1 MARRRKTRAE
11 ARARY
16 YIRSKADQRGWDVE
30 HVDRGGDTVEEN
42 EIVAQFPE
50 IGLGLNK
57 PDFLMCLG
65 GEPAV
70 VVEAKNEAD
79 KLDQAIGEAVGYAEE
94 INAAGRHRVVVA
106 VGAAGTE
113 DTGFDV
119 AVRFRADATWVP
131 LESLGYELTAF
142 PSRAEVELAIAA
154 GDGTTAVTVPEQSEF
169 VGAAIEM
176 SGILRRAKV
185 EAPLRPKVIGAIV
198 MAMYEGSIDIAP
210 ANVLA
215 SVNELAESAIERSRG
230 MSARTKALLIETL
243 RLTTADL
250 DRLAP
255 SIGRIVT
262 ILRRLNIRAVL
273 QTDTDFLGMFYE
285 AFLRYGYDNKALGI
299 VFTPRH
305 ITRLCVDLVGVRATD
320 QVIDVASGTGGFL
333 VAAFDKMMAES
344 PSSESMRK
352 VKDSIYGFEINPT
365 VWALSVLNMFF
376 RGDGKSHMER
386 GDCLTPTSRKSV
398 RRDFT
403 RAFLNPPFSQ
413 EDEPE
418 VDFIDAALDALEP
431 EGMLAAVVKAG
442 IFADNRNRRWR
453 ERFLKRHTLVGVISL
468 PDDLFYPTAAP
479 TSIVIAK
486 AHVPHAA
493 DELSFMARVWNDG
506 FEKLKSKRVERPGS
520 QLPQITA
527 AFQAFRDGDPVDLD
541 LAVLVDASRLADGAE
556 WSPQEYLPQPHATE
570 GELEAAQEAVLRSV
584 FQAVGRFPDL
594 SDEALEDF
602 AEAWTELP
610 DLPVAGSGPVS
621 YYFAVRQGRS
631 TGEKNYADGATAYVS
646 SGDSS
651 NSIVRLVAEAEE
663 ESFSGGVIAV
673 TAFGSAVIQP
683 WPFMAR
689 GNGGSAVRVL
699 VPRFDM
705 TVSELVWFAA
715 QINLHRWRF
724 FYARQAIKGRIT
736 RLVIEAPP
744 ERLADDDTSI
754 AEKIESVR
762 VLLDRVSRVDLQ
774 TA

>member
-1 MARRRKTRAE
+1 MVRRKKTRAE

-16 YIRSKADQRGWDVE
+16 YIRSEADQRGWDVG
-30 HVDRGGDTVEEN
+30 HVDSGGDTVEEN
-42 EIVAQFPE
+42 EIVAQFPK

-70 VVEAKNEAD
+70 VVEAKNEAG
-79 KLDQAIGEAVGYAEE
+79 KLDHAIAEAIGYADE

-119 AVRFRADATWVP
+119 AVRFRARETWVP

-142 PSRAEVELAIAA
+142 PSRAEVELAIAV

-169 VGAAIEM
+169 VDAAIEL
-176 SGILRRAKV
+176 SGILRKAKV

-198 MAMYEGSIDIAP
+198 MAMYEGDIDITPDNA
-210 ANVLA
+210 LA
-215 SVNELAESAIERSRG
+215 SVNELSESGIERSRG
-230 MSARTKALLIETL
+230 MSAETKTLLIETL

-285 AFLRYGYDNKALGI
+285 AFLRYGYDNNALGI

-305 ITRLCVDLVGVRATD
+305 ITRLCVDLIGVDATD
-320 QVIDVASGTGGFL
+320 RVIDVASGTGGFL
-333 VAAFDKMMAES
+333 VAAFDKMMAGS
-344 PSSESMRK
+344 PSPEAVRK

-386 GDCLTPTSRKSV
+386 GDCLAPASRKSIS
-398 RRDFT
+398 RKFT

-442 IFADNRNRRWR
+442 IFADDRNKDWR
-453 ERFLKRHTLVGVISL
+453 EKFLRHHTLVGVISL
-468 PDDLFYPTAAP
+468 PEDLFYPTAAP

-486 AHVPHAA
+486 AHIPHAA
-493 DELSFMARVWNDG
+493 DGLSFMARVWNDG
-506 FEKLKSKRVERPGS
+506 FEKLKSRRVERTGS
-520 QLPQITA
+520 QLPKIMTA
-527 AFQAFRDGDPVDLD
+527 FHAFQDGDPVNLD
-541 LAVLVDASRLADGAE
+541 LAILVDASRLVRGAE

-570 GELEAAQEAVLRSV
+570 AELGAAQEAVLRSV
-584 FQAVGRFPDL
+584 FQAVGRFPEL
-594 SDEALEDF
+594 ADEALEDF
-602 AEAWTELP
+602 TEAWAQLT
-610 DLPVAGSGPVS
+610 DLPVAGSEPVS
-621 YYFAVRQGRS
+621 YYFDVRQGKS
-631 TGEKNYADGATAYVS
+631 TGEKNYADGGTAYVS
-646 SGDSS
+646 SGDAS

-663 ESFSGGVIAV
+663 ESFFDGAIAV
-673 TAFGSAVIQP
+673 TAFGSAALQP

-689 GNGGSAVRVL
+689 GNGGSAVRIL
-699 VPRFDM
+699 VPRFNM

-736 RLVIEAPP
+736 RLVVESPP
-744 ERLADDDTSI
+744 TRLADDDTSI
-754 AEKIESVR
+754 AEKVESVR
-762 VLLDRVSRVDLQ
+762 DLLDSVSRIGH
-774 TA
+774 